1 MLLLFPKRACSFIS
15 DKHNLKTLYTMKTK
29 SASKKSTAEYGIEES
44 KLMKLFEDEL
54 KDIYWA
60 EKALTKALPKM
71 VKNATN
77 EDLIMALENHLE
89 ETEGQIEKLEQVFES
104 IGKKAQAKKCEAMA
118 GLVKEAEE
126 IMKET
131 DKGAMRDAGIISA
144 GQKVEHYEIA
154 SYGTLRQ
161 FAKTLGLEDA
171 AELLEE
177 ILDEEK
183 AADQKLTDIAEAN
196 INMQAA
202 EEEEGEE
209 EEAPKKAKK
218 AAKKK

>member
-1 MLLLFPKRACSFIS
+1 MKS
-15 DKHNLKTLYTMKTK
+15 KTNGKK
-29 SASKKSTAEYGIEES
+29 ASAEYGIEES

-71 VKNATN
+71 AKNATN
-77 EDLIMALENHLE
+77 EDLVTALEKHLE
-89 ETEGQIEKLEQVFES
+89 ETEAQVEKLEQVFEV

-118 GLVKEAEE
+118 GLVKEAQE
-126 IMKET
+126 IMKDT

-154 SYGTLRQ
+154 TYGTLRQ
-161 FAKTLGLEDA
+161 FANTLGLNDA
-171 AELLEE
+171 AKLLQE

-183 AADQKLTDIAEAN
+183 AADEKLTEVAEAT

-202 EEEEGEE
+202 SEDEDEK
-209 EEAPKKAKK
+209 APKK
-218 AAKKK
+218 AAKKSKK